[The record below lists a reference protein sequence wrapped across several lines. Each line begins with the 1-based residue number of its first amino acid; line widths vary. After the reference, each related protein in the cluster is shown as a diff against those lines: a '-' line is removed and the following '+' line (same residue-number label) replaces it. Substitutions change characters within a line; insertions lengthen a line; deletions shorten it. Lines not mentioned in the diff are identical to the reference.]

1 VEPCSRRLA
10 NGAVRM
16 FILLGAGRERVAGLE
31 AVPTGYGLEI
41 SATTGHG
48 DRVEA
53 LVVPEAGSFR
63 IELLGERSPAEM
75 LITVRTP
82 ETQLGYRS
90 QTILEG
96 EPHPLEMGF
105 LESPLTYSG
114 PYDLD
119 DLAWEGDTCTA
130 TLEED
135 APGANPGSYA
145 ARVDGETGI
154 VVWER
159 QEWDDYRGTIEITR
173 RLVPL
178 PSVKTPSPQDVIDYA
193 RADWEESLDVAQNS
207 PFPVYGL
214 DLPGLLLHTLQVG
227 EEDEV
232 TWLRYATET
241 SPGRIAAELL
251 EDPSGGA
258 PTWPEEG
265 EEWHDTWS
273 DDHQVPASGRTLI
286 RGDRSIYIR
295 IYTWALEELGIT
307 EPDVEEA
314 LMELD
319 RTPAGTPTG
328 KAEPPHLVFDDL
340 MPLPQGADFA
350 ETLPLELTR

>member
-16 FILLGAGRERVAGLE
+16 FILLGACLCLWGCGDGGRERVAGLE

-41 SATTGHG
+41 SATTGYG
-48 DRVEA
+48 ARVEA

-232 TWLRYATET
+232 TWLRYAEK
-241 SPGRIAAELL
+241 
-251 EDPSGGA
+251 
-258 PTWPEEG
+258 
-265 EEWHDTWS
+265 WHDTWS